1 MILQHWVKW
10 GSSEV
15 GFGGAPGGFSPAQL
29 VGGRGGGDSSERDS
43 VRSPFA
49 WDGNATLVPR
59 HVADMG
65 VSTYLA
71 KVDRLLSEG
80 SVETFNRQSHISVRF
95 NHS

>member
-29 VGGRGGGDSSERDS
+29 GVGEGGDSSEGDS

-49 WDGNATLVPR
+49 WDGDSTLVPR

-65 VSTYLA
+65 VSTHLA

-80 SVETFNRQSHISVRF
+80 SVETFNRTKLHFSI
-95 NHS
+95 